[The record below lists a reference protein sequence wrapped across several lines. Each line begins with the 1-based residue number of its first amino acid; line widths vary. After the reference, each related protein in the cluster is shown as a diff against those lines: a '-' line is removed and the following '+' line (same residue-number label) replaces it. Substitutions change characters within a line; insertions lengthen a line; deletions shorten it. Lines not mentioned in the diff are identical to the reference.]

1 LNEFK
6 KPADIINSENASQ
19 QQPQQQ
25 QQMSKS
31 TTDLPSN
38 SKKDSKSKSNN
49 LSDQSFF
56 DVLTRLQ
63 TNRLDDQRCSI
74 KLDKS
79 KSKTLKLNNNNNNE
93 NNSKNKASKNDDEF
107 FNLIMQTQSS
117 RLEDQRSKL
126 VNFKKENKQIISGT
140 GPAITVPPDDDFFS
154 MIQKVQ
160 SRRLDEQR
168 TAIQPSKTL
177 NKKQILSSVV
187 KSVSNDLKNL

>member
-1 LNEFK
+1 MNEFK
-6 KPADIINSENASQ
+6 KPADVINSQTDSN
-19 QQPQQQ
+19 QQQ

-31 TTDLPSN
+31 TTDLPTN
-38 SKKDSKSKSNN
+38 TKKESKSKSNN

-74 KLDKS
+74 KLDKP
-79 KSKTLKLNNNNNNE
+79 KSKTLKLNNNENN
-93 NNSKNKASKNDDEF
+93 NNSKNKTSKTDDDF

-117 RLEDQRSKL
+117 RLEDQRTKL
-126 VNFKKENKQIISGT
+126 VNLKKENKQVMPGT
-140 GPAITVPPDDDFFS
+140 GTRPAITVPPDDDFFS

-177 NKKQILSSVV
+177 NKKQIQSSVV

>member
-1 LNEFK
+1 MNEFK
-6 KPADIINSENASQ
+6 KPADVNNTRNTQNASQ
-19 QQPQQQ
+19 QQQEQ

-31 TTDLPSN
+31 TNDLPSN
-38 SKKDSKSKSNN
+38 IKKDSKPKSNN
-49 LSDQSFF
+49 LSDQSFL

-74 KLDKS
+74 KLDKT
-79 KSKTLKLNNNNNNE
+79 KNKTLKLSNNE
-93 NNSKNKASKNDDEF
+93 NNSKNKTSKNDDEF

-117 RLEDQRSKL
+117 RLEEQRSNL
-126 VNFKKENKQIISGT
+126 VNLKKENKQIMSGT
-140 GPAITVPPDDDFFS
+140 GPAITVPPEDDFFS

-177 NKKQILSSVV
+177 NKKPILSSVV
-187 KSVSNDLKNL
+187 KSVSSDLKNL